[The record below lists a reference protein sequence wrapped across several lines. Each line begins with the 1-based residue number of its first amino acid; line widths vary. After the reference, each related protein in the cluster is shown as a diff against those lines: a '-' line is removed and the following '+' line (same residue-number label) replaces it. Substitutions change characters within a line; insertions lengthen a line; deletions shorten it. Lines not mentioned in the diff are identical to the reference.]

1 MIFRYRII
9 MYLRTTD
16 REGGIIDIPARHVQ
30 QVLSIAG
37 ISNPAELGESDEV
50 SQQAGDQEPQAAF
63 HGEQDAPA
71 QHQADQQI
79 NRNRS
84 DEFHGTENSQK

>member
-37 ISNPAELGESDEV
+37 ISNPTELGESELTTGQV
-50 SQQAGDQEPQAAF
+50 AALSPLLGF
-63 HGEQDAPA
+63 R
-71 QHQADQQI
+71 ADVLRYRYHLETLAI
-79 NRNRS
+79 DPLRA
-84 DEFHGTENSQK
+84 